1 MTQSPSLGIILAAG
15 KGTRMKSA
23 VPKVL
28 HKLAGAPM
36 IAHVLGA
43 TQAAGIGKTALV
55 VGPGMEDVA
64 QAASGLEPKIQ
75 IYIQPAQQGTADAV
89 KAARQAFEDIA
100 GHVLILYGDT
110 PLLRP
115 ETLKAVGAELAAG
128 ADLVVIGFEAENPTG
143 YGRLLLDDRGRLV
156 AIREEKDAS
165 DEERALTLCNSGIMG
180 FRSSKTLLGLLGRIG
195 KNKAKGEFYLTDAVA
210 LAAGDRLEARIV
222 LASGAEVLGVN
233 SRAELAEAET
243 AMQQRLRARVMA
255 DGATLIAPDTVFL
268 SHDTKIGKDVLIE
281 PHVVIGVRVTIA
293 DRAIIKAF
301 SYMEDARI
309 GEGASVGPFARLRP
323 GADLA
328 KNSHIGNF
336 VEIKQS
342 EIAEGAKV
350 NHLTYIGN
358 ASVGARANVGAG
370 TVTCNY
376 DGFGKYKT
384 EIGAGAFIG
393 SNSSLVAP
401 VKIGEGAY
409 IGSGSVI
416 SKDVEADALAL
427 SRAPQEE
434 RKGWAARARERHG
447 RGKAKDDGN
456 KGT

>member
-1 MTQSPSLGIILAAG
+1 
-15 KGTRMKSA
+15 
-23 VPKVL
+23 
-28 HKLAGAPM
+28 
-36 IAHVLGA
+36 
-43 TQAAGIGKTALV
+43 
-55 VGPGMEDVA
+55 
-64 QAASGLEPKIQ
+64 
-75 IYIQPAQQGTADAV
+75 
-89 KAARQAFEDIA
+89 
-100 GHVLILYGDT
+100 
-110 PLLRP
+110 
-115 ETLKAVGAELAAG
+115 
-128 ADLVVIGFEAENPTG
+128 
-143 YGRLLLDDRGRLV
+143 
-156 AIREEKDAS
+156 
-165 DEERALTLCNSGIMG
+165 
-180 FRSSKTLLGLLGRIG
+180 
-195 KNKAKGEFYLTDAVA
+195 
-210 LAAGDRLEARIV
+210 V